1 MKTTSRSSRKHV
13 RFASRITICVFTK
26 LSLVQDLKS
35 NLWYSTEET
44 DRFKVWLA
52 HRVQEVRSQ
61 LQDDSEGG
69 VTINAAAI
77 LGLEKYLT
85 PELTAAYN
93 DRRLAL
99 QRAVLEEHRR
109 HRTMRVPQSTARLA
123 MISVKHSQ
131 WARERARAAALF
143 LEQDVMREM
152 KEMNLQE
159 TVPRPSC
166 CSMSRLNEAD
176 VVEEVH
182 KWPSCQRRWSVASSS
197 SSIRNKI

>member
-109 HRTMRVPQSTARLA
+109 HSVMRVPQSTARLA

-143 LEQDVMREM
+143 LEQDVMRDM

-182 KWPSCQRRWSVASSS
+182 KWHLCQRRWSVASSS